1 MTILHML
8 NPCFTCYVTGSTGFG
23 NMLHGLKVL
32 TGYIAGDNIGYWC
45 LEHGRN
51 YMFLMTGS
59 TGYGQQVTQVTHHVT
74 CITWM

>member
-1 MTILHML
+1 MFHML
-8 NPCFTCYVTGSTGFG
+8 CVTGSTGFG

-51 YMFLMTGS
+51 YMLHVTGS
-59 TGYGQQVTQVTHHVT
+59 TGYGRQVTQVT
-74 CITWM
+74 